1 MGMRRRYKRSELF
14 LVRVWTQGR
23 GHDSSMG
30 TWRGR
35 VQRAGNGEAHQFEDW
50 QGLLRVLSEMLEG
63 PKAEEFPNQE
73 GQTDE

>member
-23 GHDSSMG
+23 GHDSSTG
-30 TWRGR
+30 AWCGR
-35 VQRAGNGEAHQFEDW
+35 VQRAGNGEVYQFEDW

-63 PKAEEFPNQE
+63 PKAEEFANQG
-73 GQTDE
+73 GQPDE

>member
-14 LVRVWTQGR
+14 LVRVWTQGS
-23 GHDSSMG
+23 GHGSG
-30 TWRGR
+30 IGAWHGR
-35 VQRAGNGEAHQFEDW
+35 VQRAVNGEAYQFEDW